1 MDGVTV
7 YRLEFCPNCETLKA
21 YLKERGVKFSEED
34 LSSAAALTE
43 LRINGVFVS
52 EAPVLRKG
60 NTFLTSA
67 ELFCGG
73 EVNRDAVDALL
84 TGA

>member
-1 MDGVTV
+1 MDGLIV
-7 YRLEFCPNCETLKA
+7 YRLEFCPNCELLKA
-21 YLKERGVKFSEED
+21 YLDARGAAYVEED
-34 LSSAAALTE
+34 LSSAEALTE
-43 LRINGVFVS
+43 LRVNGVFVN

-60 NTFLTSA
+60 TTFLTSA

-84 TGA
+84 SGA

>member
-21 YLKERGVKFSEED
+21 YLKEREVEFVEEEM
-34 LSSAAALTE
+34 SSAAALTE

-52 EAPVLRKG
+52 EAPVLRRG
-60 NTFLTSA
+60 STFLTSA

-73 EVNRDAVDALL
+73 EVNREAVDALL
-84 TGA
+84 SGA

>member
-21 YLKERGVKFSEED
+21 YLKERGVEFVEEEM
-34 LSSAAALTE
+34 SSAAALTE

-60 NTFLTSA
+60 STFLTSA

-73 EVNRDAVDALL
+73 EVNLDAVDALL
-84 TGA
+84 SGA